1 MSIPKVLA
9 IHDMSCVGKA
19 ALTVILPI
27 LAACG
32 VEAVPLPT
40 AILSNHLAFP
50 HVEKFDF
57 TSYMHAFMNVWSQN
71 QTTFHAI
78 YSGYLASPKQIQI
91 VEDAISRYKIKK
103 SIIMIDPVMGDKG
116 KLYKG
121 YEHDMVLGMKH
132 LISYADIIKPNYT
145 EACFSCDIP
154 EESTKIPTENTTNI
168 LFENLR
174 KKVHNLIITSIP
186 TSNQMFR
193 NIFWDGDKGEKGEVS
208 FPLIPVKTYGTGDI
222 FSSIIIAASLKQIP
236 LSKAVAIATDFLN
249 EVIKFTWEEK
259 SNPLEGI
266 CFEQELSKLIQSMKQ
281 EDI

>member
-40 AILSNHLAFP
+40 AILSNHLDFP

-103 SIIMIDPVMGDKG
+103 SIILIAKNQKVCYY
-116 KLYKG
+116 KL
-121 YEHDMVLGMKH
+121 
-132 LISYADIIKPNYT
+132 
-145 EACFSCDIP
+145 
-154 EESTKIPTENTTNI
+154 
-168 LFENLR
+168 
-174 KKVHNLIITSIP
+174 
-186 TSNQMFR
+186 
-193 NIFWDGDKGEKGEVS
+193 
-208 FPLIPVKTYGTGDI
+208 
-222 FSSIIIAASLKQIP
+222 SIIGNYS
-236 LSKAVAIATDFLN
+236 
-249 EVIKFTWEEK
+249 
-259 SNPLEGI
+259 
-266 CFEQELSKLIQSMKQ
+266 
-281 EDI
+281 